1 MLPCVVSCRLALP
14 CLAFFCLVLFWL
26 VLAWLGLA
34 CVVLIALCFFVL
46 FCLVSPC
53 LLLSCVFVACVR
65 LSSCA
70 VRLLHAGISPHH
82 SKPGENKYIKPAHTT
97 RPKPSGTEN
106 ARSGDKDKTVIKQ
119 LQTTA
124 RQRHTVGPYHGPD
137 TLIAIAQVDLET
149 EKVLQIAFH

>member
-1 MLPCVVSCRLALP
+1 VCCLVSSRVVSCRLALL
-14 CLAFFCLVLFWL
+14 CLAFFCLVLS
-26 VLAWLGLA
+26 WLGL
-34 CVVLIALCFFVL
+34 CCPYCRVF
-46 FCLVSPC
+46 PC
-53 LLLSCVFVACVR
+53 LLLPYVFVACVR

-70 VRLLHAGISPHH
+70 MRQLHAGISPHP
-82 SKPGENKYIKPAHTT
+82 KPGENKYIKPAPST
-97 RPKPSGTEN
+97 RPNPSGTEN

-149 EKVLQIAFH
+149 EKVLEIAFHLSKIIFLIGQK